1 MRLACIQHDL
11 VWEDPKPNFQLI
23 TPKVEC
29 AIEAKSQLVVL
40 SELVLIA

>member
-11 VWEDPKPNFQLI
+11 VWKELKPNFQLI
-23 TPKVEC
+23 TPEIEGEVEV
-29 AIEAKSQLVVL
+29 KSQLVVL

>member
-11 VWEDPKPNFQLI
+11 VWKDPKPNFQLI
-23 TPKVEC
+23 TPEMEC
-29 AIEAKSQLVVL
+29 DVEAKSQLVVQ